1 MSTSTQGN
9 KVNVQAFIRQAR
21 LLTENKVF
29 FNKDL
34 LKSYDVMERCMAVAR
49 QYLGND
55 INFLHGDA
63 QSVRLY
69 INDVFG
75 DTLTQLYGRN
85 KLRLLEDGTNSGY
98 SQLDIEH
105 GLLLYYKLLSINSPL
120 ANYALGILY
129 YLAAFQLVDKEEGEL
144 TQISKVAPRS
154 LITPAF
160 ELDSKFFRWKRC
172 NFVLRKYMLSLSKPE
187 GYNAFY
193 FEKTGLPQI
202 SYLMNQ
208 GTTFDEA
215 ENMVK
220 NATGG
225 LFYSFI
231 PVDLESQ
238 LMPGILTG
246 AFDTSV
252 MDGYYTQTYIR
263 DTAKLSQEITV
274 DDVYNVYNMMV
285 KPNMV
290 ELMGMVINNVN
301 TEASKNQYLS
311 PSDMSIY
318 HVSPHRIGILLKDR
332 VSLQDALP
340 NLGQYFKPVN
350 DFDIATLAQGDFL

>member
-1 MSTSTQGN
+1 MSTVHQGN
-9 KVNVQAFIRQAR
+9 KANIQAFMRQASV
-21 LLTENKVF
+21 LTNNKVF
-29 FNKDL
+29 FNKDF
-34 LKSYDVMERCMAVAR
+34 LKSFNVLDQCLAVAK

-75 DTLTQLYGRN
+75 DALTQLYGRN

-120 ANYALGILY
+120 TDYALGILY
-129 YLAAFQLVDKEEGEL
+129 YLAAHQLDDEL
-144 TQISKVAPRS
+144 GQISKVAPRS

-193 FEKTGLPQI
+193 FEKAALPQI
-202 SYLMNQ
+202 AYLMNQ
-208 GTTFDEA
+208 GTSFDEA
-215 ENMVK
+215 ENMSK

-225 LFYSFI
+225 LFHSFI
-231 PVDLESQ
+231 PVELESQ

-252 MDGYYTQTYIR
+252 MDGYYTQTYLR
-263 DTAKLSQEITV
+263 DTAKISSEITV

-285 KPNMV
+285 KPNMI
-290 ELMGMVINNVN
+290 ELMGMVINNVS
-301 TEASKNQYLS
+301 TEASKNEYLS

-332 VSLQDALP
+332 INLQDALP
-340 NLGQYFKPVN
+340 SLGQYFKPVTP
-350 DFDIATLAQGDFL
+350 FDLSTMVHGEFL